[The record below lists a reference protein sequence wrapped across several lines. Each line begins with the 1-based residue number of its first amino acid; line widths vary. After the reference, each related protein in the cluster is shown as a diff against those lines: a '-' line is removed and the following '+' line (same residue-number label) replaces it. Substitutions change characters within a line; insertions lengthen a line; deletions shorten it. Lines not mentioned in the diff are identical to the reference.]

1 MNRSLISTLHLRRAA
16 ALALAAALVV
26 ALAAAPLGAQRN
38 ARVLHRNLDELV
50 SDASIIL
57 SGKVAGVR
65 QERHPQY
72 NNFQTVLVTFQVDE
86 VLKGQVG
93 PQYTVRLYVDDAMD
107 IKTSLGYKLGEEYFL
122 LLTRPSEAGFSSP
135 AGLEQGRFRVRVD
148 AQGNRFLVN
157 GYNNMGLFGRLDT
170 TSPASKLA
178 SRLNPAQQRMIA
190 EHRAGPLPSDDLK
203 NVIRAVIAAQA
214 Q

>member
-1 MNRSLISTLHLRRAA
+1 MNRKNLFSSSPRRACA
-16 ALALAAALVV
+16 ALLAAALIL
-26 ALAAAPLGAQRN
+26 LAAAPLAAQRN

-72 NNFQTVLVTFQVDE
+72 NNFQTVLITFQVDE

-93 PQYTVRLYVDDAMD
+93 SQYTVRLYVDDALD

-122 LLTRPSEAGFSSP
+122 LLTRPSEVGFSSP
-135 AGLEQGRFRVRVD
+135 AGLEQGRFRVRLD
-148 AQGNRFLVN
+148 AQGNRYLVN
-157 GYNNMGLFGRLDT
+157 GYNNMGLFGRMDT

-178 SRLNPAQQRMIA
+178 PRLDSTQQRMIA
-190 EHRAGPLPSDDLK
+190 EHRAGPLPSDNLK
-203 NVIRAVIAAQA
+203 NVIRAIVASQS